1 MAQTTKQPTLVPM
14 PTTWPDPCTQSSLA
28 NHMARPLFQVL
39 PCQPHGQTLVPSPPV
54 PAVWPGYKV
63 RSSHVCH
70 GPSFHHS
77 CAILRYLAQK
87 HNVAD
92 HWYPKDL
99 QARTRVDEA
108 LAWFPGNLRCGAFF
122 HSVSSPPFSQ
132 YILSLC
138 VTATV
143 NSKLLHQ
150 SFFSAHYYSLLAS
163 FPGPRPAFRRLQYG
177 KAGEGLVHFLT

>member
-14 PTTWPDPCTQSSLA
+14 PTTWPDPCTQSSRA
-28 NHMARPLFQVL
+28 NHMARPLFPVL
-39 PCQPHGQTLVPSPPV
+39 LRQSS
-54 PAVWPGYKV
+54 WPGYKV

-122 HSVSSPPFSQ
+122 HSVSSSPFSQ

-138 VTATV
+138 VAITV
-143 NSKLLHQ
+143 NSKLLINR
-150 SFFSAHYYSLLAS
+150 SF
-163 FPGPRPAFRRLQYG
+163 Q
-177 KAGEGLVHFLT
+177 LTTILC